1 VSGLCPCSCTR
12 AGPDTEAPALRSIG
26 GLLDFFAATPPCQT
40 APVDGEARDGWVRAH
55 WIGVIAAVVLLHGSL
70 SLVRGVH
77 LDPHHRTSPW
87 LVVAVVLSVVGGF
100 ALAFRPARL
109 LPQTKAHEVAFYV
122 LAAGCLLYD
131 VFAARS
137 QGGILIRNGATAL
150 AWLAGVGMAVA
161 RDAVSRR
168 RAPRGRHFAT
178 AR

>member
-1 VSGLCPCSCTR
+1 M
-12 AGPDTEAPALRSIG
+12 
-26 GLLDFFAATPPCQT
+26 
-40 APVDGEARDGWVRAH
+40 DGYAEPGWVRAH
-55 WIGVIAAVVLLHGSL
+55 WIGVVAAVVLVHGSL

-100 ALAFRPARL
+100 ALAFRPERL
-109 LPQTKAHEVAFYV
+109 LPQTRAHEVAFYV
-122 LAAGCLLYD
+122 LAVGCLLFD

-137 QGGILIRNGATAL
+137 QGGVLIRNGATAL
-150 AWLAGVGMAVA
+150 AWLAGVGVAVA
-161 RDAVSRR
+161 RVAVVRR